1 MAFVPRNNE
10 IHSRH
15 PTCALGDCASAPPIP
30 IQNRARKLQFNCEW
44 TVSGIEWPPWLSFSW
59 LASCAGM
66 EVCCAVLAAP
76 KLQAFHSF
84 LDPFTNPHPQVNNT
98 PHGHFN
104 GKLWGRL
111 IFNEK
116 HNNFNDKNLCIWD
129 CCLPGIDRLD
139 LLPLPRVVIVIVVC
153 LSACL
158 TTIKWNCGSA
168 HSPPNC
174 SGNPLGE
181 T

>member
-1 MAFVPRNNE
+1 MLSGTVLLHPPSPSRTE
-10 IHSRH
+10 IANCNSTVNGLSVGLSGHHGFHSVGWLV
-15 PTCALGDCASAPPIP
+15 ALGWKC
-30 IQNRARKLQFNCEW
+30 
-44 TVSGIEWPPWLSFSW
+44 
-59 LASCAGM
+59 
-66 EVCCAVLAAP
+66 AAP

-139 LLPLPRVVIVIVVC
+139 LLPLPRVVVVIVVC

>member
-15 PTCALGDCASAPPIP
+15 PTCALGDCASAPSPSP
-30 IQNRARKLQFNCEW
+30 SRTELANCNS
-44 TVSGIEWPPWLSFSW
+44 TVNGLSVGLSGHHGFHSVGWLVALGW
-59 LASCAGM
+59 KCT
-66 EVCCAVLAAP
+66 VLAAP

-111 IFNEK
+111 IFNESTIISTIK
-116 HNNFNDKNLCIWD
+116 MYVS
-129 CCLPGIDRLD
+129 GIA
-139 LLPLPRVVIVIVVC
+139 VC
-153 LSACL
+153 LESTAWISCPSL
-158 TTIKWNCGSA
+158 AS
-168 HSPPNC
+168 SSSSSSVYLPV
-174 SGNPLGE
+174 
-181 T
+181 